1 MKGLN
6 ELTGLFDASKTRG
19 EQENLILQGLA
30 NALDKPIYTDEKM
43 NPKDIVSTTYLYD
56 VIEYASTR
64 LLIEQ
69 EVFSPAMW
77 WSNAYHP
84 NPIKGLEKEGK
95 AQINEVFGGIAVPV
109 ALARTFNLVQWLG
122 DVLVHLNKLDKPT
135 RYDVNKAYDAS
146 QLANLDVKEYNDL
159 PKLQKLLRDYANKK
173 KSLIGDN
180 TFLNG
185 IIDLALPTQKRL
197 ITAQDFNK
205 ALKSFHQMRKE

>member
-1 MKGLN
+1 
-6 ELTGLFDASKTRG
+6 
-19 EQENLILQGLA
+19 
-30 NALDKPIYTDEKM
+30 M

-84 NPIKGLEKEGK
+84 NPLKGLEKEGM

-122 DVLVHLNKLDKPT
+122 DILVNLHKPT

-146 QLANLDVKEYNDL
+146 QLADLDVKEYNDL

-185 IIDLALPTQKRL
+185 IIDLVLPTQKRL